1 MDWSTFIQPL
11 ESRWL
16 FSAPRAALSVELSN
30 VLAEIEAVRAVLT
43 PARST
48 ELADRKT
55 FLADLRPASSRANT
69 KLVSQLERD
78 DARGW
83 AKTLAADASLLLKG
97 SALCRRDTAD
107 GILLLKHPTNSALN
121 TRASAESSALGGQV
135 AALLSAVQDQFIAGN
150 QSHDADLSAIV
161 SANPSIPALP
171 ADLQSTENHLG
182 GASGELS
189 GTAALAQ
196 SQVNSLAADLATT
209 AG

>member
-1 MDWSTFIQPL
+1 MIPIAQML
-11 ESRWL
+11 ESRRL
-16 FSAPRAALSVELSN
+16 FSALPATLRADLSDALSEVN
-30 VLAEIEAVRAVLT
+30 AVRAVLT
-43 PARST
+43 AARST

-55 FLADLRPASSRANT
+55 FLADLRPVSSRANT
-69 KLVSQLERD
+69 QLVAQLERD

-121 TRASAESSALGGQV
+121 TRVSAEASALGGQV
-135 AALLSAVQDQFIAGN
+135 ATLLSAVQDQFIAGN
-150 QSHDADLSAIV
+150 QTHDADLGAIA

-171 ADLQSTENHLG
+171 VDLQSTENHLG